1 AANGVVLYVLV
12 QRAAAAGAAALGQT
26 RQLLAGEAGA
36 AAQPA
41 EWQQVA
47 GTPDAL
53 STDYPSHAGVYRAGD
68 QLLALNRP
76 PTEDQ
81 APVLSDD
88 RVAGLFQ
95 GLDFTRVDDRAGSL
109 IALIQE

>member
-1 AANGVVLYVLV
+1 
-12 QRAAAAGAAALGQT
+12 
-26 RQLLAGEAGA
+26 
-36 AAQPA
+36 
-41 EWQQVA
+41 
-47 GTPDAL
+47 
-53 STDYPSHAGVYRAGD
+53 
-68 QLLALNRP
+68 LALNRP

-109 IALIQE
+109 IALIQEAWRLFLLAMLVALLVEAGLCMPRRAAAQAGLEELRARAADAALAASASESGSPPARASDLTAVPR